1 MTENAKPVSDKK
13 SQEGFDSNFK
23 LENITLWKSALFDI
37 KNPNHFH
44 QIMSNRVLVL
54 HHLNNALLE
63 EKKKANSYSPLNKVL
78 SVVIYYLGISLSF
91 LSHCDLTFLSHHYQ
105 TLLF

>member
-1 MTENAKPVSDKK
+1 MTENAKPASDKK

-63 EKKKANSYSPLNKVL
+63 EKKKANSSKLNKVL
-78 SVVIYYLGISLSF
+78 FISIIWDFFPSCRMVTNLS
-91 LSHCDLTFLSHHYQ
+91 
-105 TLLF
+105 